1 MKNTNRK
8 ARRRRSAAL
17 VRKAMR
23 EAARTGIPFSTVD
36 FVLEVG
42 DDTVI
47 GTIPISR

>member
-8 ARRRRSAAL
+8 ARRRSAAL

-42 DDTVI
+42 DDTII